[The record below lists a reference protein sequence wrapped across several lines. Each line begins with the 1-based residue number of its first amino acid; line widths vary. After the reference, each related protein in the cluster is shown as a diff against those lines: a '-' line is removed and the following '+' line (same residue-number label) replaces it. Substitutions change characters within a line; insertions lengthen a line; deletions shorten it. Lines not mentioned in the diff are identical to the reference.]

1 VGPERLVQLLAQYL
15 EGSLLDWQ
23 LGDLLPSCT
32 AGDVRVSYA
41 AIIPSQLSVI
51 GTVDRH
57 GVVDRRRTTQR
68 DRHPFGFVHEGA
80 HSSAQMLDA
89 ELLDRQWAVSA
100 TRLAMVGWAALAA
113 YLMAQLL
120 GFRWPSVFT
129 FAAAALGGAGGA
141 TGMLWAWEAQ
151 EGTPLWE
158 LLSSSMKLSE
168 VRRMANASAALC
180 VLSALTLAWVLA
192 TVWKLPWDRRPRGVP
207 RLVRLLGWRE
217 KPKGE

>member
-1 VGPERLVQLLAQYL
+1 M

-32 AGDVRVSYA
+32 AGDLRVSYA
-41 AIIPSQLSVI
+41 AITPFQLSVI

-80 HSSAQMLDA
+80 HSSAEMLDA
-89 ELLDRQWAVSA
+89 ELLDRHWAVSA
-100 TRLAMVGWAALAA
+100 ARLAMVGWAGLAA

-129 FAAAALGGAGGA
+129 FAAAALSGAGSA
-141 TGMLWAWEAQ
+141 TGMVWAWGTQ
-151 EGTPLWE
+151 EGSAVSDV
-158 LLSSSMKLSE
+158 LSSD
-168 VRRMANASAALC
+168 VRRLATASAALC
-180 VLSALTLAWVLA
+180 VLSVLTLAWVLA
-192 TVWKLPWDRRPRGVP
+192 TVWKLPWDRRPRGIA
-207 RLVRLLGWRE
+207 RLVRLYGWRE
-217 KPKGE
+217 TPKGE